1 MPENLTSNQLSSED
15 AVALLRKQE
24 GFILTHLNAQ
34 RLILF
39 IERLQ
44 RQVDAL
50 SIHASKWVTRALELQ
65 QRAAPEP
72 PAVRRWD
79 IRPAFGDGVDFLADP
94 AGEWV
99 KWEDVLPHLRTTQPP
114 TEPLCPRP
122 FTGRPDI
129 FTMAQCIL
137 AGECGCTVAA
147 CEARKFQPPE
157 EPTHIG
163 DTEGMFRYFG
173 ASQPPAAAQH
183 VIEAAIVWRRSPP
196 SYHTT
201 NQALR
206 DAVDRYTSETKG
218 DSQ

>member
-1 MPENLTSNQLSSED
+1 MNDQVPSNDLLQRLRTG
-15 AVALLRKQE
+15 ALCEQE
-24 GFILTHLNAQ
+24 GCRCHVINARSGCQ
-34 RLILF
+34 CAEAADE

-50 SIHASKWVTRALELQ
+50 SIHASKWVTRALQLQ
-65 QRAAPEP
+65 QRATPEP

-147 CEARKFQPPE
+147 CEARK
-157 EPTHIG
+157 
-163 DTEGMFRYFG
+163 
-173 ASQPPAAAQH
+173 SQPP
-183 VIEAAIVWRRSPP
+183 S
-196 SYHTT
+196 
-201 NQALR
+201 
-206 DAVDRYTSETKG
+206 DA
-218 DSQ
+218 